1 MASPDDFRR
10 TLDEAREGRG
20 VALGELFRD
29 LYPRVLRYL
38 RALAPAEAEN
48 LASDTWLDVATAL
61 ELFDG
66 DRRAL
71 RAFAFTAAR
80 HRLVDHMHSRAGRSS
95 LPARPDEE
103 ASVRVVDEE
112 PMAGVAKV
120 AAPAIDPELATEA
133 ALRRIAALPGDQAEV
148 LLLTVLGELAVED
161 VARIVGKRVGT
172 VRVLQHRALLRL
184 FQPVAQERVAR

>member
-1 MASPDDFRR
+1 MASSDDFRR

-80 HRLVDHMHSRAGRSS
+80 HRLIDHLDSRAGRSS
-95 LPARPDEE
+95 LPERPDEE

-112 PMAGVAKV
+112 PMAEIAKV

-133 ALRRIAALPGDQAEV
+133 ALRRVAALPGDQAEV

-184 FQPVAQERVAR
+184 FQPLARERVAR